1 MNAQLL
7 KESNNEKI
15 VAPIIRNLKPKLN
28 IKAKLNINTIGS
40 IEERK
45 LYIIELESYFKKNKN
60 NLSKESVEKIG
71 KNTLRILDSND
82 PFDSEII
89 DLAPVIYQYLD
100 EDTLDRYENLKQN
113 LKNEN
118 YIFVGQNLIISEST
132 ESLPKQSDLINSYHI
147 VQTGENL
154 TEISNKY
161 DLKVIDLI
169 DINNLNNPNSIK
181 VGQKLTIRKK
191 NTINTEK
198 YETTENKKNNDL
210 IELDKKIYGPISIQS
225 KSYKNI
231 KGRKVLNVLNQ
242 ENKKLI
248 LSINCDKNELDVRIP
263 GRKWM
268 GSKPAKEEFENNLI
282 NDFC

>member
-1 MNAQLL
+1 MKLVFLVIAILINFFNLSLIKSEEKLDSVNNKFENIAE
-7 KESNNEKI
+7 KESITEDETEIRKVHIVKI
-15 VAPIIRNLKPKLN
+15 GDTISSISKFYSINKDLIIKLNNLK
-28 IKAKLNINTIGS
+28 
-40 IEERK
+40 
-45 LYIIELESYFKKNKN
+45 
-60 NLSKESVEKIG
+60 
-71 KNTLRILDSND
+71 D
-82 PFDSEII
+82 
-89 DLAPVIYQYLD
+89 
-100 EDTLDRYENLKQN
+100 
-113 LKNEN
+113 EN

-132 ESLPKQSDLINSYHI
+132 ENLTKQSDLINNYHI

-169 DINNLNNPNSIK
+169 EINNLNNPDSIK
-181 VGQKLTIRKK
+181 VGQKLIIRKK
-191 NTINTEK
+191 NTINSEN

-210 IELDKKIYGPISIQS
+210 IELDKKIYGPIIIQS
-225 KSYKNI
+225 KSYKDI

-263 GRKWM
+263 GRKWR
-268 GSKPAKEEFENNLI
+268 GWEPAKEEFEKNLI

>member
-1 MNAQLL
+1 MN
-7 KESNNEKI
+7 
-15 VAPIIRNLKPKLN
+15 NLK
-28 IKAKLNINTIGS
+28 
-40 IEERK
+40 
-45 LYIIELESYFKKNKN
+45 
-60 NLSKESVEKIG
+60 
-71 KNTLRILDSND
+71 D
-82 PFDSEII
+82 
-89 DLAPVIYQYLD
+89 
-100 EDTLDRYENLKQN
+100 
-113 LKNEN
+113 EN

-132 ESLPKQSDLINSYHI
+132 ENVTKQSDLINNYHI

-169 DINNLNNPNSIK
+169 KINNLNNPDSIK
-181 VGQKLTIRKK
+181 VGQKLIIRKK
-191 NTINTEK
+191 NTINSENH
-198 YETTENKKNNDL
+198 ETTENKKNNDL
-210 IELDKKIYGPISIQS
+210 IELDKKIYGPIIIQS

-248 LSINCDKNELDVRIP
+248 LSINCDTNELDVRIP